1 MTENYRKIFFKASL
15 LNIFLKSKCRNFFSY
30 LLDGRLVSTPLKM
43 RSCCILEGKWQCFET
58 FAEVAEERKQA
69 GLCR

>member
-30 LLDGRLVSTPLKM
+30 LLDGRLASTALKM
-43 RSCCILEGKWQCFET
+43 HSCCILEGNW
-58 FAEVAEERKQA
+58 
-69 GLCR
+69 